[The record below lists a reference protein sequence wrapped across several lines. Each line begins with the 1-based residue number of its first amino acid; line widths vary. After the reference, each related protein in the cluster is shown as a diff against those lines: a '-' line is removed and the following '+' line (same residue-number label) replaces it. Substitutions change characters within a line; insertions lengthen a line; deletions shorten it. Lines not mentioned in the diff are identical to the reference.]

1 MSILIVMLLLVVAL
15 LVYAVMTSKES
26 KVEVDTKEGS
36 LVDVKDV
43 CPACGHA
50 LKEDDLECPGCGLH
64 F

>member
-15 LVYAVMTSKES
+15 LVYAAMTSKEV
-26 KVEVDTKEGS
+26 KVETKEGV

-50 LKEDDLECPGCGLH
+50 LTEEDTECPGCGLH